1 MSICLYLLFAYKEAP
16 CESTGFSPFEL
27 LYGRR
32 VRGPLDVLREMWT
45 EEEPRKTTEIT
56 HLVQMRERLK
66 EMSTLVRTNLTG
78 AQQRQKKSYDEK
90 VKVQPLE
97 VGDEV
102 LVLLP
107 TKQTKPITL
116 PLHMRVG

>member
-16 CESTGFSPFEL
+16 CESTGFFPFEL

-56 HLVQMRERLK
+56 HLV
-66 EMSTLVRTNLTG
+66 
-78 AQQRQKKSYDEK
+78 
-90 VKVQPLE
+90 
-97 VGDEV
+97 
-102 LVLLP
+102 
-107 TKQTKPITL
+107 
-116 PLHMRVG
+116 